1 MFTDSDRA
9 TVAKLAA
16 RCLAEELH
24 KTRPFGVKAGGLCIQ
39 GWDAGRYGATTNR
52 NDKQGREAMRTLASA
67 VIVVGAVAFLSY
79 GYHALTYWL
88 NMPVFV
94 G

>member
-24 KTRPFGVKAGGLCIQ
+24 KTRPFGVKAGGVPQ
-39 GWDAGRYGATTNR
+39 GTWFFAFKGGPDEVAQQLTEMINR
-52 NDKQGREAMRTLASA
+52 GGK
-67 VIVVGAVAFLSY
+67 
-79 GYHALTYWL
+79 
-88 NMPVFV
+88 P
-94 G
+94 